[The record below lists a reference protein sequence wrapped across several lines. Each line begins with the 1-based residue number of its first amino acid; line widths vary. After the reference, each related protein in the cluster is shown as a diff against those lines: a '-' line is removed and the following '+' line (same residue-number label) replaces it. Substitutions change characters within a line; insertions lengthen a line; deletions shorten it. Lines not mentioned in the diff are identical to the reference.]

1 MGGVDMHTELEKK
14 YLICEEKANA
24 LKRLASRKQIVI
36 QWYFESK
43 FEHKIGYIL
52 NWPHEEIW
60 IDTVKNDTNLAYA
73 RFEKERFISKEKALS
88 IIKDLPV
95 TAKIR
100 YIILR
105 EQDRE
110 VVLDEF
116 VQLDQ
121 PYKVPIKYMVEIE
134 APAISKIDEL
144 ARIYRLT
151 NEISAK
157 DYAKYTNKNLAVK
170 TKYKP
175 EEIIELVKM
184 KIIGG

>member
-1 MGGVDMHTELEKK
+1 M
-14 YLICEEKANA
+14 
-24 LKRLASRKQIVI
+24 I

-43 FEHKIGYIL
+43 FKHKIGYIL
-52 NWPHEEIW
+52 NWPDNEIW
-60 IDTVKNDTNLAYA
+60 YDAIKNDTNIAYA
-73 RFEKERFISKEKALS
+73 RFEKERFISREKALS
-88 IIKDLPV
+88 LIKDLPV

-100 YIILR
+100 YIILH

-110 VVLDEF
+110 VLLDEF

-144 ARIYRLT
+144 AKLFRLT

-157 DYAKYTNKNLAVK
+157 EYQKYTNKNIAVR
-170 TKYKP
+170 TQYKP